1 LLVQTQAEAPVSR
14 PAAPAAL
21 VALVAPDVGM
31 ERVARTGRVR
41 WLLLVA
47 IVCSLAAGL
56 TAAWK
61 VDARDATL
69 AAIEKQGQIQTTSDQ
84 QIHDQTKAAE
94 RTFMVIRVAT
104 ALAMPVVDLALY
116 CVGLFALSRFLRG
129 RATGRAIAAVSAA
142 ALLPSAVGNVFEA
155 IAAATRKWIPPSSNP
170 LVPRDLAALYASFS
184 GHPLMGPAARL
195 LSAIDVFSL
204 WAAFLL
210 AYGLVFAANL
220 PRRRAVVGTL
230 IGWLCFRLLTHVAI
244 GGGAGPQM
252 GGPHP

>member
-1 LLVQTQAEAPVSR
+1 LLVQTEAEEPVSR
-14 PAAPAAL
+14 LAAPAAV

-31 ERVARTGRVR
+31 ERVARIGRVR
-41 WLLLVA
+41 WLLVAA

-69 AAIEKQGQIQTTSDQ
+69 KNLEKQGQLLTTSDQ
-84 QIHDQTKAAE
+84 QIADQTKAAE
-94 RTFMVIRVAT
+94 RTFMVVRIGS
-104 ALAMPVVDLALY
+104 ALVLPAADLGLY
-116 CVGLFALSRFLRG
+116 CVGLFALSWFLRG

-142 ALLPSAVGNVFEA
+142 ALLPSALGNVLEA
-155 IAAATRKWIPPSSNP
+155 IAAATRRSIPPSPEP
-170 LVPRDLAALYASFS
+170 LVPRDLSALYASFA
-184 GHPLMGPAARL
+184 GHPLTGAVGRL

-204 WAAFLL
+204 WAALLL

-220 PRRRAVVGTL
+220 PRRRALAGTL
-230 IGWLCFRLLTHVAI
+230 IGWLCFRLLTHVAM
-244 GGGAGPQM
+244 GGGGGPQM